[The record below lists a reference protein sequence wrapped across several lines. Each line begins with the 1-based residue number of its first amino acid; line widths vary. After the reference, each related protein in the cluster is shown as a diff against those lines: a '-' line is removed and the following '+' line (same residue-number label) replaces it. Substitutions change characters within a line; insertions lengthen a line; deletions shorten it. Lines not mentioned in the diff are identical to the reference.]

1 MRSLGCL
8 GSKRYMNPT
17 KPMPVDELAQSEMWN
32 AYGHALGAAAGL
44 EFSMRFALWEA
55 INTKYA
61 NNPHTADKVRAR
73 VDRMTLGPMSI
84 LFQGVFTGFGANA
97 KFVKAM
103 KLAVATR
110 NRLAHH
116 FLDGRVA
123 ALQSPEAVDLITV
136 ECGVASAHFADV
148 EYFVRSLC
156 PVDFKKLFNPES
168 PAKDDYVLNHP
179 FRDHFLAFRAGQID
193 IGELLRQW
201 QRMEMGDIVD
211 ASANHA
217 ATAD

>member
-1 MRSLGCL
+1 
-8 GSKRYMNPT
+8 MNPM
-17 KPMPVDELAQSEMWN
+17 KPMPVDESLQSGMWN

-61 NNPHTADKVRAR
+61 NDPYTGGKVRAR

-84 LFQGVFTGFGANA
+84 LFQGVFTGFGSNA

-103 KLAVATR
+103 EVAVATR

-116 FLDGRVA
+116 FLDGRVE
-123 ALQSPEAVDLITV
+123 ALKSAEAIDLITV

-148 EYFVRSLC
+148 ECFVRSLC
-156 PVDFKKLFNPES
+156 PIDFKELFKPEQ

-179 FRDHFLAFRAGQID
+179 FRDHFFAFRAGEIETS
-193 IGELLRQW
+193 ELLRQW
-201 QRMEMGDIVD
+201 QRMEMGDIAD
-211 ASANHA
+211 EPTHHA
-217 ATAD
+217 ATAE

>member
-1 MRSLGCL
+1 MD
-8 GSKRYMNPT
+8 
-17 KPMPVDELAQSEMWN
+17 PMKTTPVDESPQSGMWN

-61 NNPHTADKVRAR
+61 NDPYTAGKVRAR
-73 VDRMTLGPMSI
+73 VGRMTFGPISA
-84 LFQGVFTGFGANA
+84 LFQGVYTGFGANA

-103 KLAVATR
+103 EVAVATR
-110 NRLAHH
+110 NHLAHH
-116 FLDGRVA
+116 FLDGRVQ
-123 ALQSPEAVDLITV
+123 ALKSPEAIDLITV

-156 PVDFKKLFNPES
+156 PVDFKELFKPEQ
-168 PAKDDYVLNHP
+168 PAKDDYVVNHP
-179 FRDHFLAFRAGQID
+179 FRDHFLAFRAGEID
-193 IGELLRQW
+193 SGALLKKW

-211 ASANHA
+211 APAHQT
-217 ATAD
+217 ATAE